1 MNYHLVINTHWD
13 REWRWS
19 FLATRRRLCA
29 ALDLLIETMEKNPAF
44 TSFLADSQAAM
55 LDDYLDARPE
65 NRERVCRMVRD
76 GRLCVGPWY
85 TLPALF
91 MISGEAIVRNLL
103 LGHQIADRLG
113 GVMKCAYNVF
123 SWGQISQL
131 PQIYKQFGMD
141 TILFYRGIDQSGL
154 DRLEYHWEAPDGSR
168 MLGITFGESHRLNFW
183 VNVYKPY
190 RRGDHKAMYDR
201 SGQRGYLLHHS
212 GCDTAT
218 VNHSVVDQGNAAS
231 LDRALEGLN
240 ELLAELKPKVS
251 TSHLLLLQGFDL
263 ENPDPIIPDLVEALN
278 EKLEDGQIRIST
290 ISEYVERVRDDL
302 EAQDQ
307 LSALQSFK
315 GEMLAVERVG
325 MGFGPLF
332 AGVYSSRMNIKA
344 ANHRSQVGLEA
355 WAEPAA
361 SWALMCGTAYP
372 RSLLQDAWKRL
383 CQNQQ
388 HDGIGGCHVDRV
400 TLSVLER
407 YRTVDDISED
417 VTQSALEFIVGE
429 IDYSHLSENE
439 IGLTVFNPLSVPYT
453 GAFESYIHIPQ
464 EAAPAG
470 QYGYRRPGSLTVYDH
485 AGQPVE
491 AQVLACEDQ
500 QVSALLK
507 FGNVDKFN
515 AIRFKVALDVQA
527 VPPMGYQ
534 CYIVRCRP
542 QEYRFVESLVSDVNT
557 LENEFLRVVI
567 QGDGSLDLHDK
578 RTGQDYTGLHVFED
592 GGEEGGPLMHVP
604 PAGDKVYTTSGLTA
618 DVARIC
624 EGPVQGSFL
633 IERDWQ
639 LPDGV
644 TSDLRIHIPNGPRF
658 IEHSATRRSLHHTV
672 LRIRSE
678 VRLQVGV
685 PFLEVRTTVDNRIR
699 DHRLRVRFSTHV
711 QTDIHQADSPF
722 DLVSRPIAVPDS
734 RDWYEAALYTWPTQ
748 SLVNLSDG
756 KQRGL
761 AVLHAGL
768 SEYEVTQD
776 PSHTIAM
783 TLLRCFGT
791 AGGGADTY
799 SPQPLAQLQGE
810 HEFRYALYPHDGSA
824 DAAELL
830 QQAKRFYT
838 PLRAVQCTAH
848 GGGMLPAA
856 PHSFVK
862 IDSTDLIVSALKQC
876 ESGKTM
882 LLRCYNPLQTPVEA
896 TIELGRAV
904 SRVRE
909 MTLEEIDGDAIS
921 LNENGAIPI
930 VVPAGRIMTLAFD
943 VD

>member
-1 MNYHLVINTHWD
+1 MNCHLVINTHWD

-29 ALDLLIETMEKNPAF
+29 ALDLLLDTMEGNPAF
-44 TSFLADSQAAM
+44 RSFLADSQAAM
-55 LDDYLDARPE
+55 LDDYLAARPE
-65 NRERVCRMVRD
+65 NTERVCRFVRE

-91 MISGEAIVRNLL
+91 MISGESIVRNLL
-103 LGHQIADRLG
+103 LGHRIAGRLG

-131 PQIYKQFGMD
+131 PQIYRQFGMD

-168 MLGITFGESHRLNFW
+168 MLGITFGEDHRLNFW
-183 VNVYKPY
+183 ANVYKPY
-190 RRGDHKAMYDR
+190 RRGDHEAMYDR

-212 GCDTAT
+212 GCDTAA
-218 VNHSVVDQGNAAS
+218 VNHSVIDQGNAAS
-231 LDRALEGLN
+231 LDHALAGAN
-240 ELLAELKPKVS
+240 RLLAELKPKAS

-263 ENPDPIIPDLVEALN
+263 ENPDPLIPDLVAALN
-278 EKLEDGQIRIST
+278 ERLEDGQIRIST
-290 ISEYVERVRDDL
+290 ISEYAASVRDGL
-302 EAQDQ
+302 EAQGR
-307 LSALQSFK
+307 LSALKLFK

-332 AGVYSSRMNIKA
+332 AGVYSSRMNIKT
-344 ANHRSQVGLEA
+344 ANHRSQAGLEV
-355 WAEPAA
+355 WAEPAS
-361 SWALMCGTAYP
+361 SWALLHGTPYP
-372 RSLLQDAWKRL
+372 RQLLQDAWKRL

-407 YRTVDDISED
+407 YRTVDDIAED
-417 VTQSALEFIVGE
+417 VTQSALESIVGE
-429 IDYSHLSENE
+429 IDYSHLSEDE
-439 IGLTVFNPLSVPYT
+439 VGLTVFNPLSVPYT
-453 GAFESYIHIPQ
+453 GTLECYVHVPH
-464 EAAPAG
+464 EVAG
-470 QYGYRRPGSLTVYDH
+470 AGHYGYRTPGSLTVSDH
-485 AGQPVE
+485 RGQPVE
-491 AQVLACEDQ
+491 AQILACEDQ

-515 AIRFKVALDVQA
+515 AIRFTVALGVQA
-527 VPPMGYQ
+527 IPPMGYQ
-534 CYIVRCRP
+534 CFRVRYRA
-542 QEYRFVESLVSDVNT
+542 QDYRFVESVVSDVNT
-557 LENEFLRVVI
+557 LENEYLRVAI
-567 QGDGSLDLHDK
+567 QGDGSLNLHDK

-604 PAGDKVYTTSGLTA
+604 PAGDKVYTTVGLPA
-618 DVARIC
+618 DIARIC

-633 IERDWQ
+633 IERNWQ

-658 IEHSATRRSLHHTV
+658 SEHGATRRTSHHAP

-678 VRLQVGV
+678 VRLQAGV
-685 PFLEVRTTVDNRIR
+685 PFLEIRTSVDNRIR
-699 DHRLRVRFSTHV
+699 DHRLRVRFPTHV
-711 QTDIHQADSPF
+711 ETDTHQADSPF
-722 DLVSRPIAVPDS
+722 DVVSRPIAVPDS
-734 RDWYEAALYTWPTQ
+734 RDWYEAALHTWPTQ

-810 HEFRYALYPHDGSA
+810 HEFRYALYPHGGSA
-824 DAAELL
+824 HAADLL
-830 QQAKRFYT
+830 QQAKRFHT

-848 GGGMLPAA
+848 GGGALPATA
-856 PHSFVK
+856 HSF
-862 IDSTDLIVSALKQC
+862 ISIESPDLIVSAVKQC
-876 ESGKTM
+876 ESGSALM
-882 LLRCYNPLQTPVEA
+882 LRCYNPLQKPIET
-896 TIELGRAV
+896 TISLDRVA
-904 SRVRE
+904 SRVRS
-909 MTLEEIDGDAIS
+909 MTLEEIAGDEIA
-921 LNENGAIPI
+921 LDENGGIPL
-930 VVPAGRIMTLAFD
+930 VVPAGRIVTLAID
-943 VD
+943 C